1 MSCLRVDRRH
11 QFALA
16 QANEVAAVD
25 NVAEMTFE
33 PRPGAGEARHAQRQG
48 NEIAAERAASRAVV
62 AHKNCGGALSQSVD
76 SGEPG
81 EAEHLPRHDGEKRH
95 NRDGCQ
101 YGTDAAEPGGAVE
114 QILDQIGDP
123 EAGREQQEARGR
135 DPEQACP
142 GHTAAGRR
150 RRNRQGSNVGGRR
163 CPHPTLPRLRGR
175 VGWRRRDAARFLGW
189 GHDDAGVVEAEYR
202 WFAGTVHM
210 SRSPIRNCSARSS
223 RIWGSAGTSSPVVS
237 SGGGRKRTKRKSV
250 SSPVAA
256 VRPRNGTAPG
266 ANRVSGSSGSSP
278 GNTATAVMPSNIL
291 PLEPVR
297 LPFPECSPVAGTPR
311 MQGSVAPPRRTSA
324 SRVARTADSAITST
338 AAPATSACAMARSTM
353 RRRIA
358 SNRSW
363 LV

>member
-16 QANEVAAVD
+16 QANEIAAVD

-33 PRPGAGEARHAQRQG
+33 PRRGGGEARHAPRQG
-48 NEIAAERAASRAVV
+48 NEIAAKHAAGRAVV
-62 AHKNCGGALSQSVD
+62 AHKDCGGALPQGFD
-76 SGEPG
+76 GGEPG
-81 EAEHLPRHDGEKRH
+81 EAEHLPRHNGEKRH
-95 NRDGCQ
+95 NRNGCQ
-101 YGTDAAEPGGAVE
+101 CGADAAEPGGAVE

-123 EAGREQQEARGR
+123 EAGREQHEARGR

-142 GHTAAGRR
+142 RHTAAGRG
-150 RRNRQGSNVGGRR
+150 RRNRQGVDSGRR
-163 CPHPTLPRLRGR
+163 PHPTLSRKRGR
-175 VGWRRRDAARFLGW
+175 VLRDAPRLLGW
-189 GHDDAGVVEAEYR
+189 GHDDAGIVEAEYR

-210 SRSPIRNCSARSS
+210 SRSPIKNCSARSS

-237 SGGGRKRTKRKSV
+237 RGGGQRRTKRKPA
-250 SSPVAA
+250 SSSLAA

-278 GNTATAVMPSNIL
+278 GNTATSVLPSNIL
-291 PLEPVR
+291 PLEPVQ
-297 LPFPECSPVAGTPR
+297 LPLPECSPAAGTPR
-311 MQGSVAPPRRTSA
+311 MQGSVAPPRRTPA

-338 AAPATSACAMARSTM
+338 AAPATSARVMARSTM

-358 SNRSW
+358 SNRAW
-363 LV
+363 FV